1 MTSPALK
8 FNDDVDGAPLASPG
22 RIDKKPSAVGPTTV
36 AFNNTPVAPAG
47 TAAPVTCNF
56 CDTGDTNGPGKPT
69 SVRVSKMRTGS
80 IITTDDAGPDAAF
93 ATNNPPPPIET
104 ATAAPI
110 AAHLALRKR
119 VRPPEPDK
127 FISASCERRCRRG
140 F

>member
-1 MTSPALK
+1 
-8 FNDDVDGAPLASPG
+8 
-22 RIDKKPSAVGPTTV
+22 
-36 AFNNTPVAPAG
+36 
-47 TAAPVTCNF
+47 
-56 CDTGDTNGPGKPT
+56 
-69 SVRVSKMRTGS
+69 MRTGS

-104 ATAAPI
+104 ATAAPT

-119 VRPPEPDK
+119 VRPPEPDN